1 MHEDVVA
8 AYWEQWRLRRGNRE
22 ERVTAEN
29 AKDWPGGAVD
39 DAVEAGQPSVVA
51 LLVALAE
58 GAPSE
63 EDAGLVGAGPLE
75 DLLVVHDRRMAQPD
89 GAALLDELD
98 TSARRRACFRRALSS
113 VWVGVEVPREVR
125 QRLFR
130 FFQTPPS

>member
-8 AYWEQWRLRRGNRE
+8 AYWEQWRLPRGNRE

-29 AKDWPGGAVD
+29 AKDWAGEAVD
-39 DAVEAGQPSVVA
+39 DAVDAGQPSVVA

-75 DLLVVHDRRMAQPD
+75 DLLVAHGRRMAQPD
-89 GAALLDELD
+89 DAALLDELD
-98 TSARRRACFRRALSS
+98 TAARRSARFRRALSS
-113 VWVGVEVPREVR
+113 VWVGEEVPREVR